1 MSFHDDD
8 RNEFLTPTLTGHP
21 VFDQHHDKVGTVSD
35 VVYDDTG
42 APKWAIVDPGPL
54 RPEKFVPVEGAYTTN
69 DGDVVV
75 PYDKSQVKS
84 APKAGRNHIMDSE
97 VERELVRHYELTDNS

>member
-1 MSFHDDD
+1 MSFSDDD
-8 RNEFLTPTLTGHP
+8 QALAPELTGHP

-42 APKWAIVDPGPL
+42 EPKWAIVDPGPL

-69 DGDVVV
+69 EGDFVL

-84 APKAGRNHIMDSE
+84 SPKASRDHVLDPE
-97 VERELVRHYELTDNS
+97 AERELTRHYELADNR